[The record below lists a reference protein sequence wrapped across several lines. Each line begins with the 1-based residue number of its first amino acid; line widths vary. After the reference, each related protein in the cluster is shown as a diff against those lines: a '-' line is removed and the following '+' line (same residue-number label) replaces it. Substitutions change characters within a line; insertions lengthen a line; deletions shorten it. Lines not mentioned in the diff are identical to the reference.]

1 MQVLSVFIV
10 VSTTRTLPEG
20 AIPNSPI
27 FHIERLFV
35 LQSGAHYRVQVS
47 VTSLF
52 QATQLLC
59 AIADEYEASQ
69 IVLES
74 DFSTLDF
81 S

>member
-1 MQVLSVFIV
+1 MQVTSVSIV

-20 AIPNSPI
+20 AIPDSPI

-35 LQSGAHYRVQVS
+35 LQSGTHYRVQVS
-47 VTSLF
+47 ITALF

-74 DFSTLDF
+74 DFSTL
-81 S
+81 